1 MDVDVHVEVDLH
13 VDENI
18 TRRGAKM
25 VENYYGTR
33 RKRNIDL
40 SRFREEKSSSSGLH
54 WGNNEDQEEM
64 QYEEELE
71 EGEEEVE
78 VDETESSDEWDS
90 HTGVDHTD
98 QQQIYLNGKPFHV
111 KQQAKKQSFN
121 ETHLRITT
129 YLERNVHQIIRM
141 LQKQGQIESIT
152 KFINDS
158 VKDYLMN
165 QYQDR
170 NQ

>member
-1 MDVDVHVEVDLH
+1 MNHD
-13 VDENI
+13 
-18 TRRGAKM
+18 G
-25 VENYYGTR
+25 YYGTR

-40 SRFREEKSSSSGLH
+40 SKFRDEKPSSSSLH
-54 WGNNEDQEEM
+54 WGSNEEEEM
-64 QYEEELE
+64 EYEEELE

-78 VDETESSDEWDS
+78 VDETESTDEWDS
-90 HTGVDHTD
+90 HIEND
-98 QQQIYLNGKPFHV
+98 QTEQEQLYLNGKPFHV
-111 KQQAKKQSFN
+111 KQQPKKQSFN
-121 ETHLRITT
+121 ETHVRITT
-129 YLERNVHQIIRM
+129 YLEKNVHQIIRM